1 MNILAKLKETAA
13 SVLPVSLIVF
23 ILGFTFAPEIK
34 PHLLSFG
41 ISSILLILGLTIF
54 LLGVDLSITPVGE
67 QFGAKLTAKRSLSL
81 MLAVAFFVGFV
92 VTAAEPD
99 IQVFGKQVKGVFD
112 KVNKDHLIWSIA
124 GGVGFFMAFGLL
136 RIMTRIP
143 YKVTMLLSYLV
154 LLCAAYF
161 APKAFVGIAFD
172 SGGAT
177 TGPMTVPFIMA
188 IGLGVSAVRSDR
200 NASFGLT
207 GIASVGPV
215 LAVLL
220 YSVFTA
226 NVDTVTTLPEGND
239 PSSASATEVVTANA
253 EVIAHS
259 LLETLKSICPL
270 IAMTLLAQVLL
281 LKMTARQ
288 MMRIAVGYTYTFI
301 GLTLFLI
308 GVNGGFGQAGEALGK
323 ALGANAAD
331 GSIWWYALMIA
342 VGLAFGAII
351 VCAEPAVWV
360 LSEQVEQI
368 SGGMI
373 RRKALLIFLSIGTA
387 LAIALAMWRAV
398 AGFNIAYILIPGYL
412 IAMGLMPFCPQLFSG
427 IAFDS
432 GGVASGP
439 LTSSF
444 VLSFALGAASGG
456 NSGNNDGFGVIA
468 LVAMMPLIAIQIMGI
483 IFDRKSRRQK
493 EMTAAKGVA

>member
-1 MNILAKLKETAA
+1 MNILEKLKETAA
-13 SVLPVSLIVF
+13 SVLPVAVIVF

-34 PHLLSFG
+34 PHLFG
-41 ISSILLILGLTIF
+41 FGLGSVFLILGLTIF
-54 LLGVDLSITPVGE
+54 LLGVDLSISPVGE

-99 IQVFGKQVKGVFD
+99 IQVFGDQVKGVFQN
-112 KVNKDHLIWSIA
+112 VNKQHLVFSIA
-124 GGVGFFMAFGLL
+124 GGVGFFIALGLL
-136 RIMTRIP
+136 RIMTRFP
-143 YKVTMLLSYLV
+143 YKLVMLLSYLI
-154 LLCAAYF
+154 LLSAAYF

-188 IGLGVSAVRSDR
+188 IGLGVSAVRADR

-220 YSVFTA
+220 YSIFTA
-226 NVDTVTTLPEGND
+226 GVDIPKEVTESVD
-239 PSSASATEVVTANA
+239 DSVAATSDFAMNMKVVT
-253 EVIAHS
+253 HS
-259 LLETLKSICPL
+259 LHETFASIWPL
-270 IAMTLLAQVLL
+270 IAMTLVAQFLL
-281 LKMTARQ
+281 LKMTLRQ
-288 MMRIAVGYTYTFI
+288 MTRVFVGYTYTFI
-301 GLTLFLI
+301 GLALFLT
-308 GVNGGFGQAGEALGK
+308 GVNGGFMQAGQ
-323 ALGANAAD
+323 ALGAALGEQAFAH
-331 GSIWWYALMIA
+331 GGLWYALMIG

-368 SGGMI
+368 SDGMI
-373 RRKALLIFLSIGTA
+373 RRKALLVFLSIGTA

-398 AGFNIAYILIPGYL
+398 AGFNIAWILIPGYAL
-412 IAMGLMPFCPQLFSG
+412 AMALMPFCPQLFSG

-444 VLSFALGAASGG
+444 VLSFALGAASCGEGG
-456 NSGNNDGFGVIA
+456 NDAFGVIA
-468 LVAMMPLIAIQIMGI
+468 LVAMMPLIAIQVMGI
-483 IFDRKSRRQK
+483 IFDRKSRRR
-493 EMTAAKGVA
+493 EASATAAGGGK